1 MSDLI
6 SQPEVRLWPRRS
18 VLKALSAAGIGA
30 GVFGRA
36 LEALAQEAPEV
47 TADMVRQAEWIAG
60 VEYTDQE
67 RERMLRA
74 LNRQASSW
82 ESLRAVPLENSVA
95 PALHFM
101 PAGTGVEDARGESVR
116 AGSGEPLR
124 ATRVEAADRTAG
136 PESMAR
142 PAHTTDLAFLSVR
155 QLSSLLRAR
164 EVSSTELTQLYL
176 DRLQE
181 HDPILECVI
190 TLTPELALEQA
201 GRADA
206 EMAAGNWR
214 GPLHGIPWGAKD
226 LLAVPSYPTTWGAE
240 PYRTQQFDEPATVV
254 SRLEKAGAVLVAK
267 LSSGALAWNNVW
279 FGGETKNPWKPD
291 QGSSGSSAGPG
302 SATAAGLVGFSIGT
316 ETLGSIVSPSVRCG
330 VSGLR
335 PTFGRVSRHGA
346 MALSW
351 SMDKIGPMARTV
363 ADCGLVLQAIHGPD
377 GQDPTVVER
386 PYRWPSLI
394 DPRKLRIGY
403 VPAWFEALEPESP
416 PEGEQAVARR
426 ARYEEEMG
434 FHRRSLAVLRDAGL
448 QLVEMDL
455 SFDVP
460 VRALTAI
467 LNAEAAAAFDDLFR
481 TEDIHR
487 LPQGQSADWANSF
500 RQAQL
505 MPAVTYIRANRIRTL
520 LMREMEK
527 RMEGVD
533 LFVAPP
539 SAGVHLTLTNLTGH
553 PTVVL
558 PNGFRSDDGTPTG
571 ISFTGRL
578 FGEEAMLTVAAA
590 YQEATD
596 FHLQKPPVGG

>member
-1 MSDLI
+1 
-6 SQPEVRLWPRRS
+6 
-18 VLKALSAAGIGA
+18 VLKVLSAAGVGA

-36 LEALAQEAPEV
+36 LEALAQEAPEI
-47 TADMVRQAEWIAG
+47 TGDMIRQAEWVAG
-60 VEYTDQE
+60 VEYTEEE
-67 RERMLRA
+67 REGMLQA
-74 LNRQASSW
+74 LNQQVTAW
-82 ESLRAVPLENSVA
+82 ESLRDVPLDNAVS

-101 PAGTGVEDARGESVR
+101 PAGTAAEDVRGESNWPGPDTWSGAARIENRTGGVSP
-116 AGSGEPLR
+116 GSVALPTN
-124 ATRVEAADRTAG
+124 A
-136 PESMAR
+136 
-142 PAHTTDLAFLSVR
+142 TDLAFLSVR
-155 QLSSLLRAR
+155 QLSSLLQAR
-164 EVSSTELTQLYL
+164 EISSVELTELYL

-181 HDPILECVI
+181 FDPTLECVI

-201 GRADA
+201 RRADA
-206 EMAAGNWR
+206 EIASGDVR
-214 GPLHGIPWGAKD
+214 GPLHGVPWGAKD
-226 LLAVPSYPTTWGAE
+226 LLAVPGYPTTWGAE
-240 PYRTQQFDEPATVV
+240 PYRSRQFAEAATVV
-254 SRLEKAGAVLVAK
+254 SRLEAAGAVLVAK

-279 FGGETKNPWKPD
+279 FGGATKNPWKPD

-302 SATAAGLVGFSIGT
+302 AATAAGLVGFAIGT

-351 SMDKIGPMARTV
+351 SMDKIGPMARCV
-363 ADCGLVLQAIHGPD
+363 GDCGVVLRAIQGPD

-386 PYRWPSLI
+386 PYGWPSLI

-403 VPAWFEALEPESP
+403 VPAWFEVTEPDEP
-416 PEGEQAVARR
+416 PEDEQAIARR

-434 FHRRSLAVLRDAGL
+434 FHQRSLAVLEDSGM

-455 SFDVP
+455 SFDLP

-467 LNAEAAAAFDDLFR
+467 LDAEAAAAFDDLFR
-481 TEDIHR
+481 TEDIHL

-505 MPAVTYIRANRIRTL
+505 MPAVTYIRANRIRTMV
-520 LMREMEK
+520 MRDMEE
-527 RMEGVD
+527 RMKGVD

-539 SAGVHLTLTNLTGH
+539 FAGGHLTLTNLTGH
-553 PTVVL
+553 PTIVL

-596 FHLQKPPVGG
+596 FHLKRPPVGG